1 MRWSGNDVYVHGL
14 DVRLCAYT
22 RITVRWSGNGVY
34 VHGLD
39 VRLCAYTRVV
49 NGSM

>member
-1 MRWSGNDVYVHGL
+1 MYVYVHIQGL
-14 DVRLCAYT
+14 
-22 RITVRWSGNGVY
+22 TVRWSGKGVY

-39 VRLCAYTRVV
+39 VRVCAYTRVV